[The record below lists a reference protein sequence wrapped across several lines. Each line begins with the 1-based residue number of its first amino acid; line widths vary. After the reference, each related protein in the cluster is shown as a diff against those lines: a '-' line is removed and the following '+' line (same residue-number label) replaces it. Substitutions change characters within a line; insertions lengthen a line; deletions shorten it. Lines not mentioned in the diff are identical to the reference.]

1 MKPFKNYEKTQ
12 TFSSRPALPEGGYV
26 CKILNAEEKAYKSSK
41 GEFHKLEVSFDII
54 EGEHKGFFAAD
65 YHSQQNED
73 KKWKGV
79 LRMSVPTDD
88 GSDLDEKIKSA
99 FKTNIT
105 AIEESND
112 GYHWDWN
119 EAGLKGLV
127 IGCLFQLQEWEWEG
141 RSGWKAQPYGFA
153 DAEKIRS
160 GDFKVPKPRPLKG
173 KASSAPATNNNSLA
187 DFEEIIADSDLP
199 F

>member
-1 MKPFKNYEKTQ
+1 MKPFKNYESTQ
-12 TFSSRPALPEGGYV
+12 TFSSRPTLPEGGYV
-26 CKILNAEEKAYKSSK
+26 CKILNAEEKVYKSAK
-41 GEFHKLEVSFDII
+41 GEFAKLEISIDII
-54 EGEHKGFFAAD
+54 EGEHTGFYAAD
-65 YHSQQNED
+65 YRSQQGED

-88 GSDLDEKIKSA
+88 GSEMDEKIKSA

-105 AIEESND
+105 AIEESNN

-119 EAGLKGLV
+119 EAALKGMV
-127 IGCLFQLQEWEWEG
+127 IGCLFQLQEWEFGG
-141 RSGWKAQPYGFA
+141 RSGWKSQPYGFI
-153 DAEKIRS
+153 DAEKIRK

-173 KASSAPATNNNSLA
+173 SSGTPSVKPNSSMA
-187 DFEEIIADSDLP
+187 DFEEVINDSDLP

>member
-12 TFSSRPALPEGGYV
+12 TFSSRPTLPEGGYV

-41 GEFHKLEVSFDII
+41 GEFHKLEVSIDII
-54 EGEHKGFFAAD
+54 EGEHTGFFAAD
-65 YHSQQNED
+65 YRSQQNED

-119 EAGLKGLV
+119 EAGLKGLI

-141 RSGWKAQPYGFA
+141 RSGWKAQPYGFI

-173 KASSAPATNNNSLA
+173 KTSTPPASNNSLA
-187 DFEEIIADSDLP
+187 DFEEVIADSDLP

>member
-1 MKPFKNYEKTQ
+1 MKPFKNYEKVQ
-12 TFSSRPALPEGGYV
+12 TFANRPTLPEGGYV
-26 CKILNAEEKAYKSSK
+26 CKILNAEEKVYKTAS
-41 GEFHKLEVSFDII
+41 GEFHKLEVSIDII
-54 EGEHKGFFAAD
+54 EGEYTGFYAAD
-65 YHSQQNED
+65 YRSQQGED

-88 GSDLDEKIKSA
+88 GSELDERIKSA

-105 AIEESND
+105 AVEESND

-127 IGCLFQLQEWEWEG
+127 IGCLFQSQEWEFNG
-141 RSGWKAQPYGFA
+141 KTGWKAQPYGFI

-160 GDFKVPKPRPLKG
+160 GDFKVPKPRPLKNKTAG
-173 KASSAPATNNNSLA
+173 STPASVSS
-187 DFEEIIADSDLP
+187 DFEEVIADSDLP

>member
-1 MKPFKNYEKTQ
+1 MKPFKNYENVQ
-12 TFSSRPALPEGGYV
+12 TFASRPALPEGGYV
-26 CKILNAEEKAYKSSK
+26 CKILNTEEKAYKSAS
-41 GEFHKLEVSFDII
+41 GEYHKLEVSIDII
-54 EGEHKGFFAAD
+54 EGEHTGFYAAD
-65 YHSQQNED
+65 YRSQQNED

-79 LRMSVPTDD
+79 LRMSVPSDD
-88 GSDLDEKIKSA
+88 GSELDERIKSA

-105 AIEESND
+105 AIEESNN

-127 IGCLFQLQEWEWEG
+127 VGCLFQSQEWEFNN
-141 RSGWKAQPYGFA
+141 RTGWKSQPYGFI

-160 GDFKVPKPRPLKG
+160 GDFKVPKPRPLKN
-173 KASSAPATNNNSLA
+173 KSAASTPTGVSS
-187 DFEEIIADSDLP
+187 DFEEVIADSDLP

>member
-1 MKPFKNYEKTQ
+1 MKPFKNYENTQ
-12 TFSSRPALPEGGYV
+12 TFSSRPTLPAGGYV
-26 CKILNAEEKAYKSSK
+26 CKIMNAEEKVYKSSK
-41 GEFHKLEVSFDII
+41 GTFNKLEISIDII
-54 EGEHKGFFAAD
+54 EGEHTGFFAAD
-65 YHSQQNED
+65 YRSQQNED

-127 IGCLFQLQEWEWEG
+127 VGCLFQSQEWEWEG
-141 RSGWKAQPYGFA
+141 RSGWKSQPYGFI

-160 GDFKVPKPRPLKG
+160 GDFKVPKPKPLKG
-173 KASSAPATNNNSLA
+173 STSTAPAQTSSAMG
-187 DFEEIIADSDLP
+187 DFTEVSDSDLP

>member
-12 TFSSRPALPEGGYV
+12 TFSSRPTLPAGGYV
-26 CKILNAEEKAYKSSK
+26 CKIMNAEEKVYKSSK
-41 GEFHKLEVSFDII
+41 GTFNKLEISVDII
-54 EGEHKGFFAAD
+54 EGEFSGFFAND
-65 YHSQQNED
+65 YRTQQTED
-73 KKWKGV
+73 KRWKGV

-88 GSDLDEKIKSA
+88 GSDMDEKIKSM

-105 AIEESND
+105 AIEDSNS

-119 EAGLKGLV
+119 EKALKGLIV
-127 IGCLFQLQEWEWEG
+127 GCLFQSQEWAWEG
-141 RSGWKAQPYGFA
+141 KSGWKSQPYGFI

-160 GDFKVPKPRPLKG
+160 GDFKVPKPKPLNG
-173 KASSAPATNNNSLA
+173 STSASSAQASDSMK
-187 DFEEIIADSDLP
+187 DFTEVSDSDLP

>member
-1 MKPFKNYEKTQ
+1 MKPFKNYDKTQ
-12 TFSSRPALPEGGYV
+12 TFSSRPTLPEGGYI
-26 CKILNAEEKAYKSSK
+26 CKILNAEEKVYKSDK

-79 LRMSVPTDD
+79 LKMSVPTDD
-88 GSDLDEKIKSA
+88 GTELDEKIKSA

-105 AIEESND
+105 AIEESNN

-119 EAGLKGLV
+119 EAALKGLV
-127 IGCLFQLQEWEWEG
+127 VGCIFQLQEWEWKG

-187 DFEEIIADSDLP
+187 DFEEVIADSDLP

>member
-1 MKPFKNYEKTQ
+1 MKPFKNYERTQ
-12 TFSSRPALPEGGYV
+12 TFSSRPTLPAGGYV
-26 CKILNAEEKAYKSSK
+26 CKIMNAEEKVYKSSK
-41 GEFHKLEVSFDII
+41 GTFNKLEISIDII
-54 EGEHKGFFAAD
+54 EGEHTGFFAAD
-65 YHSQQNED
+65 YRSQQNED

-127 IGCLFQLQEWEWEG
+127 VGCLFQSQEWEWEG
-141 RSGWKAQPYGFA
+141 KSGWKSQPYGFI

-160 GDFKVPKPRPLKG
+160 GDFKVPKPKPLKG
-173 KASSAPATNNNSLA
+173 STSTSPTQASDSMK
-187 DFEEIIADSDLP
+187 DFAEVSDSDLP